1 MRVCLPLLTSL
12 FVSNL
17 KLCLELSNHELKR
30 FLWPQS
36 HLLILQTLRAV
47 DSHLQKHFLYFL
59 TSSLMSRYVVVS
71 VPLVDLVLPHRL
83 FFLSL
88 FLLKLVV

>member
-1 MRVCLPLLTSL
+1 MRTFLPLLTSL
-12 FVSNL
+12 IVSNL
-17 KLCLELSNHELKR
+17 KLCLELSNHELER

-36 HLLILQTLRAV
+36 HLLVLQTLRTV

-71 VPLVDLVLPHRL
+71 APLFDLVLPRRL
-83 FFLSL
+83 LFLSL
-88 FLLKLVV
+88 LLLKLIV